1 MEAAE
6 THYFRNDV
14 IDPPKN
20 YHDWLSKFDKLINSE
35 LEPMKVED
43 YNNLSNYY
51 YQWLYKN
58 TFDYSNIKNLNEL
71 SILFSEEIEKLK
83 LNY

>member
-1 MEAAE
+1 MMLLI
-6 THYFRNDV
+6 H
-14 IDPPKN
+14 KN
-20 YHDWLSKFDKLINSE
+20 YHDWLSKFDKLINGE